1 MDVRYINIEDLK
13 SSADVKYIII
23 IIKMCI
29 KGSIAVIIFYYNNVY
44 NILYILH
51 TYIYRHLFQ
60 FFFNINVFMKTTPP
74 WPELIYF

>member
-23 IIKMCI
+23 IIIKRCI
-29 KGSIAVIIFYYNNVY
+29 IGAIAVIIFYYNNVHYVY

-51 TYIYRHLFQ
+51 TYI
-60 FFFNINVFMKTTPP
+60 
-74 WPELIYF
+74 